1 MSDYSSVGE
10 SGAAA
15 LIGAMGIGFY
25 LVMFVLGILCIVA
38 WWKIFEKA
46 GEDGWK
52 SLIPFYNTYI
62 LFKIS
67 CGNGWL
73 FLILFIFSPFIY
85 WQEWKL
91 CKAFDKGIGFFVLML
106 FLPPVAYLM
115 LGFGDA
121 DYIGVQ

>member
-1 MSDYSSVGE
+1 MSDYSSYGD
-10 SGAAA
+10 SGVAA
-15 LIGAMGIGFY
+15 IVGAMGIGFY
-25 LVMFVLGILCIVA
+25 LVMFVLCILMIVA
-38 WWKIFEKA
+38 MWKIFEKA

-52 SLIPFYNTYI
+52 SLIPFYNSYI

-85 WQEWKL
+85 WQMWKL

>member
-85 WQEWKL
+85 WQMWKL